1 MNISTVKSCFI
12 PVILSILFF
21 FPAKANTIRGRVS
34 DEQGAPLA
42 FANVFIKGTT
52 NGTTTNADGNYKL
65 EAASGKYEIVFKY
78 IGYKTLVKEINLNVE
93 EIIFDVVL
101 MRENYSLKEVV
112 ITAGEDPAYAIIRKA
127 IEKRKF
133 YLEQVDEVSS
143 DVYIKG
149 LQRLLKWPK
158 KILGQEVMVEQFLD
172 TITKIIYLSESV
184 SKYYFKKP
192 DEVHE
197 EMISSKVSGN
207 SRAFSWNQASDM
219 QFNFYE
225 NLMETGIAPRGVVS
239 PLSSNALFYYK
250 FRLEGTF
257 IENDITV
264 NKISVIPKRKN
275 DPVYRGT
282 IYIQDSTWRI
292 HSLDLMLTKDAQ
304 LMFVDTLAI
313 KQVFVPVGD
322 DNSVWMAASS
332 RFDFHFAIFGF
343 EGNGNYV
350 GVFSNYNLH
359 PAKAEKKPAGEVMKV
374 QEGSNKKDS
383 SYWAGVRPVPLTLE
397 EQTDYHRKDS
407 AQAVKES
414 KPYLDSLDR
423 KSNKI
428 KPGKILLTGY
438 EYRQRYK
445 KSEFNFSPLIENIQ
459 FNTVEG
465 FTLGMRASYIKNF
478 DEDRIKRIR
487 ITPFVKYGV
496 ENKTWSSTVAFE
508 YKYRQNYFTV
518 EGGKNSM
525 QYNNQ
530 NPISAFINTSYSL
543 FGEKNYMKI
552 FSNAFGKIS
561 YRGEIINGINYE
573 IGGEYAERTP
583 LVNHTDY
590 TFVDKEN
597 REYTSNNPL
606 NPVDDSPA
614 FEKNQIFSGNINL
627 RFRIKQKYISR
638 PNQKFII
645 GSKYPTFIL
654 NYKKARDDISSSD
667 VSYDL
672 LKAGVND
679 EMNLGLL
686 GSFSYEVVYGNF
698 LSNKKMFF
706 MDSQHF
712 NGNQTIFSNFDLRK
726 FNILDYYSNST
737 NNEFVEAH
745 AEQNFRGFIF
755 NKIPLLRKL
764 KLDEIVGFHFL
775 HVPDLENHFEI
786 SAGISKLNI
795 FRFEFVAGFTK
806 NQKTETGI
814 RISLVGL

>member
-1 MNISTVKSCFI
+1 MTKTFFIVVAISATCFFSANAN
-12 PVILSILFF
+12 SIKGKIT
-21 FPAKANTIRGRVS
+21 ADNN
-34 DEQGAPLA
+34 EPLA
-42 FANVFIKGTT
+42 FANVYIKGTT
-52 NGTTTNADGNYKL
+52 NGTTANADGNYKL
-65 EAASGKYEIVFKY
+65 EVKPGNYEIVFKY
-78 IGYKTLVKEINLNVE
+78 IGYKTLVKEINLDAD
-93 EIIFDVVL
+93 EIIFDAV
-101 MRENYSLKEVV
+101 MTKENYSLKEVV
-112 ITAGEDPAYAIIRKA
+112 IIAGEDPAYAIMRKA

-133 YLEQVDEVSS
+133 YLEQVDEFSS

-257 IENDITV
+257 VENNITV

-292 HSLDLMLTKDAQ
+292 HSLDLILTKDAQ

-313 KQVFVPVGD
+313 KQVFVPVND

-332 RFDFHFAIFGF
+332 RFDFHFAVFGF

-350 GVFSNYNLH
+350 GVFSNYNLY
-359 PAKAEKKPAGEVMKV
+359 PAKAEKKPKGEIMNV
-374 QEGSNKKDS
+374 QKDANKKDS
-383 SYWAGVRPVPLTLE
+383 AYWASVRPVPLTTE

-407 AQAVKES
+407 AQVVKES

-423 KSNKI
+423 KSNKL

-445 KSEFNFSPLIENIQ
+445 KSEFNFSPLIENLQ

-465 FTLGMRASYIKNF
+465 LTLGLRASYIKSF

-487 ITPFVKYGV
+487 ITPFIKYGV
-496 ENKTWSSTVAFE
+496 QNKTWSSTVAFE
-508 YKYRQNYFTV
+508 YKYRQNYFIV
-518 EGGKNSM
+518 EGGKNSA
-525 QYNNQ
+525 QYNDQ
-530 NPISAFINTSYSL
+530 NPISAFINTDYSL

-552 FSNAFGKIS
+552 FSKTFGKIS
-561 YRGEIINGINYE
+561 FRGEIINGINYE
-573 IGGEYAERTP
+573 FGGEYAERAP

-606 NPVDDSPA
+606 NPIDDAPA
-614 FEKNQIFSGNINL
+614 FEKNQIYTGTINL

-638 PNQKFII
+638 PNQKFIT
-645 GSKYPTFIL
+645 GSEYPTFIL
-654 NYKKARDDISSSD
+654 NYKYARDNIGSSD

-679 EMNLGLL
+679 EMNLGLF
-686 GSFSYEVVYGNF
+686 GSFEYEVGYGKF

-706 MDSQHF
+706 MDYQHF
-712 NGNQTIFSNFDLRK
+712 NGNQTIFSTFTLRK
-726 FNILDYYSNST
+726 FNILNYYSNST

-775 HVPDLENHFEI
+775 HVPGFENHFEI

-795 FRFEFVAGFTK
+795 FRFEFVAGFTE
-806 NQKTETGI
+806 NQKTKTGI